1 MHILFFLSDCS
12 YLFLLQF
19 GCIICLIFVMFIY
32 IDHMPCL
39 NEDCVKEV
47 GGDAWFCG
55 EKCQEVC

>member
-1 MHILFFLSDCS
+1 MLISIAIWMHNLSN
-12 YLFLLQF
+12 
-19 GCIICLIFVMFIY
+19 ICNVYIY